1 MEKKRRFLAGLFVL
15 VSVVLGTNQAQ
26 AVTQTLT
33 FNATADNAYTIY
45 TGTGTSATQRVQL
58 VGGVDNN

>member
-1 MEKKRRFLAGLFVL
+1 MRKNRRLLAGLFVL

-33 FNATADNAYTIY
+33 SHATADNAYAIY
-45 TGTGTSATQRVQL
+45 TGTGTSATQTCWWR
-58 VGGVDNN
+58 GW